1 MPYCVVGQTLP
12 ERRAGGNKM
21 QQKYAADPKTAEEI
35 HTFVKDYEKDSTKT
49 IRPPSPRSAQKMR
62 FRLDRKDQFAVR
74 KATEEKY
81 ANLFQQWHPGDI
93 VCTIDQVS
101 AIGNI
106 SWNSGGWTCTLQG
119 ENGPLT
125 VKGYRLDVL
134 VREGDVWKE
143 CISCSTPAAPEPK

>member
-1 MPYCVVGQTLP
+1 VSSDKHFLKDAPEAIKCNRNTLLIQKQP
-12 ERRAGGNKM
+12 RKFIRSSKTM
-21 QQKYAADPKTAEEI
+21 KRIQQ
-35 HTFVKDYEKDSTKT
+35 KT

>member
-1 MPYCVVGQTLP
+1 M
-12 ERRAGGNKM
+12 E
-21 QQKYAADPKTAEEI
+21 QKYAADPETAEEI
-35 HTFVKDYEKDSTKT
+35 YTFVKDYETGFNKND
-49 IRPPSPRSAQKMR
+49 PA
-62 FRLDRKDQFAVR
+62 AVAALCTEDVVQIGPEGPICGR
-74 KATEEKY
+74 KAIEEKY
-81 ANLFQQWHPGDI
+81 VNLFQQCHPSDI

-101 AIGNI
+101 AIGNV

-125 VKGYRLDVL
+125 IKGYRLDVL